1 MNVLRWGRSEYE
13 TLFDLELEREGVES
27 LGLAWAKHDDPV
39 SIPNLSGVQALVVNS
54 QTRVNATAI
63 DRFKGSLILTTTS
76 GYDHIDLDAAAAKEI
91 VVARMPQ
98 IRRDAVVHHALSGM
112 IALMRGF
119 PQFQRAAREGR
130 WAREDLPML
139 APVAL
144 SNATVTV
151 VGLGVVGQAMAKTL
165 THLGAKVLG
174 VDPAGVPAD
183 IESCSLDD
191 ALARSNAVTIHCSLT
206 PTSEHLFSGARIDKM
221 PRDGVMV
228 NTARGAVLDVEA
240 AVERVRTG
248 QLRGLLVDV
257 FPGEPYRRL
266 AEGASVPGVVFT
278 PHAAGYTK
286 GIGQRVANGVAEA
299 LKAWRAG
306 TPLPYEVNPTRV

>member
-13 TLFDLELEREGVES
+13 TLFDLELEREGAES
-27 LGLAWAKHDDPV
+27 LGMTWTKHDDAG
-39 SIPNLSGVQALVVNS
+39 SIPNLRGVDALVVNS
-54 QTRVNATAI
+54 RSRVSATAI

-76 GYDHIDLDAAAAKEI
+76 GYDHIDLGAANAKKI
-91 VVARMPQ
+91 TVARMPQ

-151 VGLGVVGQAMAKTL
+151 VGLGIVGQAMATTL

-174 VDPAGVPAD
+174 VDPAGVPSGL
-183 IESCSLDD
+183 ETCPLDE
-191 ALARSNAVTIHCSLT
+191 ALARSNAVTLHCSLT
-206 PTSEHLFSGARIDKM
+206 PTSDQLFSGARIDKM
-221 PRDGVMV
+221 PRGGVLV
-228 NTARGAVLDVEA
+228 NTARGAILDVEA

-286 GIGQRVANGVAEA
+286 GMGQTVARGVTEA
-299 LKAWRAG
+299 LRAWRDG
-306 TPLPYEVNPTRV
+306 NPVPYEVFYNPE

>member
-13 TLFDLELEREGVES
+13 TLFDLELEREGAES
-27 LGLAWAKHDDPV
+27 LSLGWSKHDD
-39 SIPNLSGVQALVVNS
+39 SSRIPNLNGVHALVVNS
-54 QTRVNATAI
+54 RTRVDANAI

-76 GYDHIDLDAAAAKEI
+76 GYDHIDLDAAAAKNI
-91 VVARMPQ
+91 TVARMPQ

-112 IALMRGF
+112 IALMRSF

-151 VGLGVVGQAMAKTL
+151 VGLGVVGQAMATTL
-165 THLGAKVLG
+165 TQLGAKVLA
-174 VDPAGVPAD
+174 VDPAGVP
-183 IESCSLDD
+183 EGLETCPLDE
-191 ALARSNAVTIHCSLT
+191 ALSRSNAVTLHCSLT
-206 PTSEHLFSGARIDKM
+206 PSSENLFTGARIDKM
-221 PRDGVMV
+221 PRGGVLV
-228 NTARGAVLDVEA
+228 NTARGSVLDVEA

-266 AEGASVPGVVFT
+266 AEGAAVPGVVFT

-286 GIGQRVANGVAEA
+286 GMGQRVAHGVTEA
-299 LKAWRAG
+299 LRAWKDGA
-306 TPLPYEVNPTRV
+306 PLPHEVLATDR

>member
-13 TLFDLELEREGVES
+13 TLFDLELEREGAES
-27 LGLAWAKHDDPV
+27 LGMEWSKHEDLK
-39 SIPNLSGVQALVVNS
+39 SIPPLRGVDALVVNS
-54 QTRVNATAI
+54 GPTVTAEAI
-63 DRFKGSLILTTTS
+63 GRFNGSLILTTTS
-76 GYDHIDLDAAAAKEI
+76 GYDHIDLEAAAAKNI
-91 VVARMPQ
+91 KVARLPQ
-98 IRRDAVVHHALSGM
+98 VRRDAVVHHALSGM
-112 IALMRGF
+112 IALMRSF

-151 VGLGVVGQAMAKTL
+151 IGLGVVGQAMATTL

-174 VDPAGVPAD
+174 VDPAGVPNGMEA
-183 IESCSLDD
+183 CPLDE
-191 ALARSNAVTIHCSLT
+191 ALSRSNAVSIHCSLT
-206 PTSEHLFSGARIDKM
+206 PSSDGLFSGARIDKM
-221 PRDGVMV
+221 PRGGVLV
-228 NTARGAVLDVEA
+228 NTARGSCLDVEA

-266 AEGASVPGVVFT
+266 AEGATVPGVVFT
-278 PHAAGYTK
+278 PHAAGYTR
-286 GIGQRVANGVAEA
+286 GMGQRVAEGVTQA
-299 LKAWRAG
+299 LKALRDDQ
-306 TPLPYEVNPTRV
+306 PVPHEVVPPAS

>member
-1 MNVLRWGRSEYE
+1 MNVLRWGKSAYE
-13 TLFDLELEREGVES
+13 TLFDLELEREGAET
-27 LGLAWAKHDDPV
+27 LGLMWSKHSDDG
-39 SIPNLSGVQALVVNS
+39 SIPNLAGVNALVVNS
-54 QTRVNATAI
+54 EPNVNAEVI
-63 DRFKGSLILTTTS
+63 GRFKGSLIITTTS
-76 GYDHIDLDAAAAKEI
+76 GYDHIDLDAAAAKN
-91 VVARMPQ
+91 VTVARLPE

-112 IALMRGF
+112 IALMRSF

-130 WAREDLPML
+130 WAREDLPIL

-151 VGLGVVGQAMAKTL
+151 VGLGVVGQAMATTL

-174 VDPAGVPAD
+174 VDPAGVPSGMEA
-183 IESCSLDD
+183 CPLDE
-191 ALARSNAVTIHCSLT
+191 ALSRSNAVTIHCSLT
-206 PTSEHLFSGARIDKM
+206 PSSEGLFTGARIDKM
-221 PRDGVMV
+221 PRGGVLV
-228 NTARGAVLDVEA
+228 NTARGSVLDVEA

-278 PHAAGYTK
+278 PHAAGYTR
-286 GIGQRVANGVAEA
+286 GMGQRVANGVTRA
-299 LKAWRAG
+299 LRAWQAG
-306 TPLPYEVNPTRV
+306 EPVPHQVAPTLS